1 MKTQLTKL
9 IILASLFLTACR
21 PQNVPEPYIGEYLG
35 ILADGY
41 CNNHCDYPK
50 TPDEFISH
58 YLSIK
63 DLWKDHAISDTIQ
76 TVLTF
81 LEEGK
86 CDIRWIYSHPNLET
100 INVGAIYGDDTLFY
114 KTWTNEYSYIF
125 LDYAFHRYIKY
136 HIEYP
141 HSLKEFLFFDSV
153 FYCKPQENF
162 VYFGQV
168 WLATREYLWDN
179 KDKIDLVDNDDCFL
193 VMLSQ
198 DTILYEEG
206 RASDVRCHAVP
217 WENNTIV
224 FTDIYGKFD
233 YREETMKDFKAGLR
247 ILRNDFLS
255 KNQCVKT
262 PLYMVEY
269 RRGVGLSRFCENEE
283 FSLDTKW
290 FKEIEEYV
298 SRFAQEHELQRILF
312 YTFAY

>member
-81 LEEGK
+81 LEKEK
-86 CDIRWIYSHPNLET
+86 NEITWLYCHPASKTLA
-100 INVGAIYGDDTLFY
+100 IGALYNDDTLFY
-114 KTWTNEYSYIF
+114 KIGEWYLPYLYDKIYFYIRKH
-125 LDYAFHRYIKY
+125 L
-136 HIEYP
+136 EYP
-141 HSLKEFLFFDSV
+141 KSLEYLLRFDSV
-153 FYCKPQENF
+153 VC
-162 VYFGQV
+162 GQYEDDARDCWKV
-168 WLATREYLWDN
+168 TRKYLCDN
-179 KDKIDLVDNDDCFL
+179 LDELEWIVEDDSFL
-193 VMLSQ
+193 IKSPQ

-247 ILRNDFLS
+247 ILRKDFLS